1 MTVIQAREIIPPSP
15 RDEAER
21 LYAIGWRP
29 EVVRRCRVGMKALN
43 GWTDEQVE
51 ECAEILEGM
60 IG

>member
-29 EVVRRCRVGMKALN
+29 DVVRSCRVGFRDLN

-60 IG
+60 VG

>member
-1 MTVIQAREIIPPSP
+1 MKIQAREYIPPSP

-21 LYAIGWRP
+21 LYAIGWKP
-29 EVVRRCRVGMKALN
+29 EVVRKCRVGFHILN

-60 IG
+60 VG